1 MSKCS
6 IDGGR
11 IMTNLDCTVYGCVY
25 NSDNS
30 CNRGNI
36 HVGGKEAMK
45 PSETL
50 CRSFEQKGSSNTK
63 NSVKSSAGNSTAE
76 KAARATD
83 ISCDAVK
90 CRYNQDMKCH
100 AQHIRIAGVHAVASC
115 ETECGSY
122 EAK

>member
-1 MSKCS
+1 
-6 IDGGR
+6 
-11 IMTNLDCTVYGCVY
+11 MTNLDCTVYGCVY

-36 HVGGKEAMK
+36 QVGGKEAIK

-50 CRSFEQKGSSNTK
+50 CKSFEQKGSTASK
-63 NSVKSSAGNSTAE
+63 NVAKNSAGNSTADH
-76 KAARATD
+76 AARATD
-83 ISCDAVK
+83 VSCDAVK
-90 CRYNQDMKCH
+90 CRYNQGQKCQ
-100 AQHIRIAGVHAVASC
+100 ANHIRIAGVHAVASG

>member
-1 MSKCS
+1 
-6 IDGGR
+6 
-11 IMTNLDCTVYGCVY
+11 MTKLDCTVYGCVY

-36 HVGGKEAMK
+36 HVGGKEADK

-50 CRSFEQKGSSNTK
+50 CRSFEQKGSANAK
-63 NSVKSSAGNSTAE
+63 NLSKCSAGNSTASHAE
-76 KAARATD
+76 RSTD

-90 CRYNQDMKCH
+90 CRYNKEMKCN
-100 AQHIRIAGVHAVASC
+100 APHIRIAGIHAVASG
-115 ETECGSY
+115 ETECGTY